1 MKSLKVILLSFFVL
15 LMGTS
20 LYGKDI
26 KDTIKIF
33 NQNPD
38 KYPSYKVSLII
49 FLNENKDSGVDEE
62 VFKKLGPFKHKDQ
75 LIKLH
80 NIPELLVEQESLDEA
95 FNSDLNNLITLEENN
110 INIESSS
117 ELEETKKGLNV
128 QFFEN
133 LRNDKLDLDLI
144 VSRLKRE
151 KDYTIIYSKSWYQP
165 IFSYD
170 SRNFI
175 HIDSKIKNI
184 KVYGYISQY
193 KEKYLHSEM
202 QLRYSIED
210 ENGLEYKE
218 PKNLIFF
225 NDLQKDIKSNNLEF
239 RNLLNQIRNFNFLN
253 PLGLKEKKEN
263 LEVDPIKNFSDLYEI
278 KEERKID
285 DGLYNY
291 FDHPYFGVL
300 IKVESL

>member
-1 MKSLKVILLSFFVL
+1 
-15 LMGTS
+15 
-20 LYGKDI
+20 
-26 KDTIKIF
+26 
-33 NQNPD
+33 
-38 KYPSYKVSLII
+38 
-49 FLNENKDSGVDEE
+49 
-62 VFKKLGPFKHKDQ
+62 
-75 LIKLH
+75 
-80 NIPELLVEQESLDEA
+80 
-95 FNSDLNNLITLEENN
+95 
-110 INIESSS
+110 
-117 ELEETKKGLNV
+117 
-128 QFFEN
+128 
-133 LRNDKLDLDLI
+133 
-144 VSRLKRE
+144 
-151 KDYTIIYSKSWYQP
+151 
-165 IFSYD
+165 
-170 SRNFI
+170 
-175 HIDSKIKNI
+175 
-184 KVYGYISQY
+184 
-193 KEKYLHSEM
+193 M